1 MSEKIEVDTVIKT
14 IEIISIGT
22 QGPVGAQ
29 GPAGL
34 PDPTQIEA
42 LQAQIDVLSSSKL
55 DAVDYV
61 QHFRGYFTSFIN
73 LTNAVPIGI
82 AGDYAHVD
90 LGITFGV
97 SRAAWD
103 VSDNQWFINEVNI
116 GANTD
121 EVPEGSTNLYFTSER
136 VRQTSLTGLNTND
149 DSTVTPSDAILVAI
163 GKLQAQLNQS
173 TEVVDWVL
181 ASSIC
186 SFASSLQDSVSDPL
200 MFAKINDV
208 LWLKGSFILTGS
220 TSGTLLTIADVNWK
234 MFAPN
239 SYYNFIKN
247 ILFNDGQ
254 RELGGYNSVQIKCNV
269 LNRATDA
276 NNAQSSIQRFESS
289 SSLAASTYRFSPQPL
304 GELLFK

>member
-1 MSEKIEVDTVIKT
+1 MSERIEVDTVIKT

-42 LQAQIDVLSSSKL
+42 LQAQIDALSSSKL

-103 VSDNQWFINEVNI
+103 VSDNQWFINEVNV

-121 EVPEGSTNLYFTSER
+121 EVPEGATNLYFKSDR
-136 VRQTSLTGLNTND
+136 VRETILSGLNTND
-149 DSTVTPSDAILVAI
+149 SSEVTSSDSIEDAV
-163 GKLQAQLNQS
+163 GKLQSQYNNLNSSSVIWLNLLSLPNVVAHSFVDLS
-173 TEVVDWVL
+173 TTKIE
-181 ASSIC
+181 I
-186 SFASSLQDSVSDPL
+186 
-200 MFAKINDV
+200 AKINGLLYVRGYFRLTNQLGSSGISLITISNSD
-208 LWLKGSFILTGS
+208 WLAEDTSPNFSKRLTNVIARNGSSVDFILEAWQADNIGFLSKS
-220 TSGTLLTIADVNWK
+220 TFQANTYYDVSPTCLGK
-234 MFAPN
+234 A
-239 SYYNFIKN
+239 KN
-247 ILFNDGQ
+247 
-254 RELGGYNSVQIKCNV
+254 
-269 LNRATDA
+269 
-276 NNAQSSIQRFESS
+276 
-289 SSLAASTYRFSPQPL
+289 
-304 GELLFK
+304 